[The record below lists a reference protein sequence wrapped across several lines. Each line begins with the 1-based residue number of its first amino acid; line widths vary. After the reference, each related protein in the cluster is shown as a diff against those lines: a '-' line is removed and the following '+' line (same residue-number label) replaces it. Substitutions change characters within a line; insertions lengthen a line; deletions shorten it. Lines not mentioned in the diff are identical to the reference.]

1 MNESHRESKRTQEE
15 LTALREVDPMQ
26 IDGSK
31 DRRSSAR
38 VDSDFNAACIMQ
50 TVSYNVELLDL
61 GRLGARI
68 RIRQGLLPAC
78 DSKVSLCFM
87 DGKALDAIV
96 IWTKATDCGLKFS
109 EPVSDFDEQANFDDL
124 GADFFRS
131 VLKFQISK

>member
-1 MNESHRESKRTQEE
+1 MNENQRQSKRTIKES
-15 LTALREVDPMQ
+15 TASGEVDRMEFN
-26 IDGSK
+26 GST

-68 RIRQGLLPAC
+68 RIRQGLLPVC

-96 IWTKATDCGLKFS
+96 IWTKKTDCGLKFN
-109 EPVSDFDEQANFDDL
+109 EPMSDFDEQTNFDDL